1 MSLRSVPFVVVA
13 ALLLVSCAHQP
24 TPPRATGS
32 SSVISAPAPA
42 PTSSGPVVQR
52 VTAADLGATWH
63 PDCPVTPE
71 QLRRVELDYVGFDG
85 KTHRGAL
92 VVNEALVADVI
103 AIFADLARQRYPIAT
118 MQTVEHYPNADDEAS
133 MEDNNTSA
141 FNCRPL
147 PSGRAWSLHA
157 YGRAVDVNPL
167 LNPYITK
174 SGDLQPKTAAQY
186 LDRNRT
192 DPGILHAADPAVRAF
207 TDRGWTWGGSWHNPI
222 DYQHFERP

>member
-1 MSLRSVPFVVVA
+1 MSLPAVPVLAVA
-13 ALLLVSCAHQP
+13 TALMLAACTH
-24 TPPRATGS
+24 
-32 SSVISAPAPA
+32 PAPPSA
-42 PTSSGPVVQR
+42 VVTTPTTHPVTTAEQHGAVVHR
-52 VTAADLGATWH
+52 VSAADLGATWH
-63 PDCPVTPE
+63 PDCPITPD
-71 QLRRVELDYVGFDG
+71 QLRRVELDYVGFDNT
-85 KTHRGAL
+85 THRGTL
-92 VVNEALVADVI
+92 VVNEAVVADVI
-103 AIFADLARQRYPIAT
+103 AMFGDLERQRYPIAK
-118 MQTVEHYPNADDEAS
+118 MQTVDHYPKADDEAS

-174 SGDLQPKTAAQY
+174 SGDLQPKTAAAY

-192 DPGILHAADPAVRAF
+192 DPGILRAGDPAVRAF

-222 DYQHFERP
+222 DYQHFERS